1 MTQGHLRV
9 GRAKEENRPVSTKE
23 DAPNCSRQ
31 LLIRS
36 VGPYLEPRTRNA
48 TWDPHLGRTSMFQA
62 RVWVKGT
69 RCLELGRNDEGS
81 QNLDTSHLEISR
93 KP

>member
-9 GRAKEENRPVSTKE
+9 GRAKEENRPVSNKE

-36 VGPYLEPRTRNA
+36 VGPYLGLNFYVS
-48 TWDPHLGRTSMFQA
+48 GQS
-62 RVWVKGT
+62 VG
-69 RCLELGRNDEGS
+69 EGN
-81 QNLDTSHLEISR
+81 QM
-93 KP
+93 P

>member
-9 GRAKEENRPVSTKE
+9 GRAKEENRPVSNKK

-31 LLIRS
+31 LLIHS

-48 TWDPHLGRTSMFQA
+48 TWDPYLGLNFYVSGQS
-62 RVWVKGT
+62 VG
-69 RCLELGRNDEGS
+69 EGN
-81 QNLDTSHLEISR
+81 QM
-93 KP
+93 P